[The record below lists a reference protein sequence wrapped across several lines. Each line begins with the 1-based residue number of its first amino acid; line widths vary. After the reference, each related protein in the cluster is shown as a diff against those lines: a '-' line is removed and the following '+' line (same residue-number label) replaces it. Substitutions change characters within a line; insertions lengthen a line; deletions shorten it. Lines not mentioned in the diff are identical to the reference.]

1 MKRKPLLTHEPDYL
15 VPKRPQCEGGRLAR
29 LAYGHDPG
37 YRVGL
42 REMFAGQAMVWFM
55 SIGMDYRKVAR
66 QCWHM
71 ADVMIDEMLGRKG

>member
-1 MKRKPLLTHEPDYL
+1 MKNKNMHTRESSVL
-15 VPKRPQCEGGRLAR
+15 VPKNPQSQGEHLAR

-42 REMFAGQAMVWFM
+42 REMFAGQAMVWYM
-55 SIGMDYRKVAR
+55 SIGMDYHKVAR

-71 ADVMIDEMLGRKG
+71 ADVMIDEMVTRS